1 MATKPA
7 TLPRPWATLANY
19 DTGPFIGQ
27 PMKVDPGVGIAA
39 SGHRPGAASPTPAE
53 YENYQQNLVTASWI
67 PWVNAGSF
75 AGAADA
81 HIVESDS
88 VGRSALVG
96 LDLDDAVDETVL
108 NVIGVNTLAPAVL
121 VDASAGGTAY
131 QATIAPGG
139 TGFTT
144 TVASGPGGQG
154 FSVDMVGAIV
164 GVAGMRI
171 SMDAATTGEGIEIT
185 SANGK
190 CLDINSSGS
199 FDAVVITATGIA
211 RALDVNGS
219 SSSSSACTMSGGTG
233 QTLSVVPGISGANGI
248 AVSSGPG
255 AGDVALLATNLNNT
269 GFVVRAT
276 PPNTGTSASRGF
288 YCSTG
293 TGAGIAAEFVS
304 SGTGA
309 SGNYAIS
316 LSGDT
321 TSPTKGIVF
330 MQPQNADPSGGG
342 ESGGLAFSTA
352 KGLTGGNFADGT
364 WRSYWNSVNG
374 YACAFV
380 NNSGYG
386 ALGLTL
392 PNSIFSIVGT
402 ITTANTGDEIKV
414 ANATILVRLSFS
426 MKSNSTTD
434 TVLSIRVRDVT
445 DGNTIVWERIGT
457 GSSDN
462 AGYFIPGNDAA
473 TNRYWVPGPAV
484 EIELTPSA
492 VGTRQYTVS
501 MCAPTNVALRIRD
514 LTAAFVGTVA

>member
-1 MATKPA
+1 MPTKPSV
-7 TLPRPWATLANY
+7 TPRVWCSAGVYT
-19 DTGPFIGQ
+19 TGPFIGSISR
-27 PMKVDPGVGIAA
+27 VDPGAGIAA
-39 SGHRPGAASPTPAE
+39 EGFRPGSAFPTAAEHANFEE
-53 YENYQQNLVTASWI
+53 YYSTLWI
-67 PWVNAGSF
+67 VDWLSTSSAT
-75 AGAADA
+75 GAADA
-81 HIVESDS
+81 HLVETAST
-88 VGRSALVG
+88 GRTALVG
-96 LDLDDAVDETVL
+96 LNLNDAVNETVL
-108 NVIGVNTLAPAVL
+108 NVVGVNTVAPAVL
-121 VDASAGGTAY
+121 VTALSGGTAY
-131 QATIAPGG
+131 QATIDPDA

-144 TVASGPGGQG
+144 TIGAGDGRG
-154 FSVDMVGAIV
+154 FSVDMVNSGPAA
-164 GVAGMRI
+164 AGLLVTD
-171 SMDAATTGEGIEIT
+171 DAASEGDGVRVSMTGTGYGVFA
-185 SANGK
+185 S
-190 CLDINSSGS
+190 SSGTGPAGRFVSTGVQVALAVIGSASSVTGAS
-199 FDAVVITATGIA
+199 FT
-211 RALDVNGS
+211 
-219 SSSSSACTMSGGTG
+219 GGT
-233 QTLSVVPGISGANGI
+233 SRVVNIDADGAALAAQMVG
-248 AVSSGPG
+248 GDT
-255 AGDVALLATNLNNT
+255 AGTNALLVTCGNNT
-269 GFVVRAT
+269 GKAIVAAL
-276 PPNTGTSASRGF
+276 PNAATSASRGF

-293 TGAGIAAEFVS
+293 NGAGIAAEFVS

-309 SGNYAIS
+309 SGNYALS

-321 TSPTKGIVF
+321 TSPTKGILF
-330 MQPQNADPSGGG
+330 MQPQNADPSAGG

-380 NNSGYG
+380 NNYGYG
-386 ALGLTL
+386 SLGLTL
-392 PNSIFSIVGT
+392 PNSVFSIVGT

-492 VGTRQYTVS
+492 AGTRQYTVS